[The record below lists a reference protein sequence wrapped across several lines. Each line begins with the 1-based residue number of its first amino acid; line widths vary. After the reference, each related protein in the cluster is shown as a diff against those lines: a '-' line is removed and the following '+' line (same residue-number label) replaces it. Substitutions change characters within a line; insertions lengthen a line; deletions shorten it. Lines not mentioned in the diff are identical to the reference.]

1 MAGQRIGDRRM
12 IGGQRVET
20 GVQLFG
26 GKSHALQPSRRAP
39 GWPDRQMVAS
49 GNRQFGLFFP
59 CRYGA
64 PMVDPHIRQG
74 FFRDKNRAFWMLQ
87 GGGWFAYLMLRALSG
102 LANSMGLNFVV
113 PAIIVTATGFS
124 ITLLLSAAYRRLIA
138 VKPIWTWTLTA
149 MLLIGASGLFSVLE
163 VWAHATFYQPGW
175 QPKGVQFFG
184 AILLDFA
191 VLGAWTALYYGIN
204 YYLLLAE
211 QSARMVNMAAQA
223 NSAQLEMLRYQLNPH
238 FLFNTLNSISTLV
251 LLKQTERANAMLSR
265 LASFLRYSLV
275 GEREGLA
282 TVAQEAEALKLYLDI
297 ERTRF
302 EARLRTR
309 FDIAPDV
316 MEARLPSLLLQPIIE
331 NAIKYAVTPAEDGAD
346 ILVDARRM
354 GDRLVITIAD
364 TGPGLGAVPAE
375 ASGTNVG
382 LGNIRER
389 LAQSYGVDHRF
400 ELADNDPH
408 GLIVLID
415 IPFQTDNPAQP
426 VAPPVATPV
435 LAPQV

>member
-1 MAGQRIGDRRM
+1 MFDTHLR
-12 IGGQRVET
+12 T
-20 GVQLFG
+20 
-26 GKSHALQPSRRAP
+26 
-39 GWPDRQMVAS
+39 
-49 GNRQFGLFFP
+49 
-59 CRYGA
+59 
-64 PMVDPHIRQG
+64 G
-74 FFRDKNRAFWMLQ
+74 FFHDKNRAFWILQ

-102 LANSMGLNFVV
+102 LANSMGLAFVL
-113 PAIIVTATGFS
+113 PAVIVTATGFS
-124 ITLLLSAAYRRLIA
+124 ITLLLAAAYRRLITM
-138 VKPIWTWTLTA
+138 KPIWTWTLTA
-149 MLLIGASGLFSVLE
+149 LLLAGASALFSVLE
-163 VWAHATFYQPGW
+163 VWAHATFYEPGW
-175 QPKGVQFFG
+175 QPRGIEFLG

-191 VLGAWTALYYGIN
+191 VLGAWTGLYFGIN

-211 QSARMVNMAAQA
+211 QSERMLNMAAQA
-223 NSAQLEMLRYQLNPH
+223 NSAQLAMLRYQLNPH

-251 LLKQTERANAMLSR
+251 LLKQTARANAMLSR

-302 EARLRTR
+302 ESRLRTR

-331 NAIKYAVTPAEDGAD
+331 NSIKYAVTPSEDGAD

-364 TGPGLGAVPAE
+364 TGPGLGAVPPE
-375 ASGTNVG
+375 AGGTGVG
-382 LGNIRER
+382 LANIRER
-389 LAQSYGVDHRF
+389 LVQSYGADHRF

-408 GLIVLID
+408 GLIILID
-415 IPFQTDNPAQP
+415 VPFQTDNPAPIVATP
-426 VAPPVATPV
+426 VAAPV